1 MHAATDL
8 PARLRAHLL
17 GTTLLGSLA
26 LVPALLVSLPS
37 VATAQDAAPQDAGTN
52 TPSGQFPLPATEADV
67 SEVANES
74 DTDEVRTDRPVTEG
88 SDDARPNLA
97 QAQGD
102 GNSGSSE
109 SPLELGTVTVEGEI
123 SADEAANTE
132 GTGSYTTHAV
142 TVGGKDAVPVRE
154 VPQSVGVTTRQ
165 TIEDQNMMQLEDAM
179 RRAAGVRVFANDP
192 GRSSPLIRGFEPD
205 NATVD
210 GLPAPISS
218 IYGTQPDLAI
228 FDRVEVLRGPSGLF
242 AGTGEPG
249 GTINLVRKRAVEDL
263 AIKATGWYGSHDF
276 YRAEADV
283 SAPVYD
289 DGRVRARFVGAFQ
302 DNGTFVE
309 KTENRAT
316 TVYGTI
322 EADLTDQTTA
332 SVALSRMEKNIK
344 PHGSLPAYDDGTLLD
359 IDRSTFFGADWN
371 RFGNEIYDMFADV
384 EHRFDNGIKAKFG
397 ARYSDRRVDFKYA
410 QTLGAVTRGVDTT
423 NMRAFGRKYYEDSIS
438 VDGHVSVPFEGFG
451 QTHTVT
457 AGVDYRRYD
466 QEMQQGVQNGIA
478 TVSIFDLNSDI
489 SEPDLTYSTKTRN
502 VTNQYSAYSQLRVKP
517 TEDLSVVLG
526 GRLSFY
532 SLETENLLTGAVTTD
547 NRDSVFTPFA
557 GLTYDLTDNVTTYA
571 SYSEVFQPQTQTDSA
586 GNVLE
591 PRVGDQI
598 EIGVKGSFFDD
609 KLTAQLGAFRIQDEN
624 RPKTVGTDTEAAG
637 KAESKGVEVEV
648 AGEVLPGWDVAFNYA
663 YLFAEEDTGDPLQSG
678 LPRHTANLWT
688 KYEFGDEMLDGAIT
702 GLSLGGGVRAASK
715 IFFES
720 GGLTWT
726 QDAVAIVDAQ
736 IGYKVMD
743 TVQATFTVN
752 NMLDTK
758 YYERL
763 GSSAIFNYYG
773 APRTYMFRLGSAF

>member
-1 MHAATDL
+1 MRTATDL
-8 PARLRAHLL
+8 TACLRVQLL

-26 LVPALLVSLPS
+26 LAPALLVGLPTG
-37 VATAQDAAPQDAGTN
+37 AAAQDAEATDPA
-52 TPSGQFPLPATEADV
+52 GQFPPPATEADT
-67 SEVANES
+67 SESVDGAAAAA
-74 DTDEVRTDRPVTEG
+74 P
-88 SDDARPNLA
+88 DAEASLGPRPNLA
-97 QAQGD
+97 QAQAD
-102 GNSGSSE
+102 SGE
-109 SPLELGTVTVEGEI
+109 ETGEGPLEIGTVTVEGEI
-123 SADEAANTE
+123 TADEAAKTE

-142 TVGGKDAVPVRE
+142 TVGGKDAVPVRD

-165 TIEDQNMMQLEDAM
+165 AIEDQNLMQLEDAM

-316 TVYGTI
+316 TVYGTV
-322 EADLTDQTTA
+322 EADITDQTTA
-332 SVALSRMEKNIK
+332 SVALSRMEKDIK
-344 PHGSLPAYDDGTLLD
+344 PHGSLPAYTDGTLLD

-384 EHRFDNGIKAKFG
+384 EHRFDNGIKAKVG
-397 ARYSDRRVDFKYA
+397 VRYSDRRVDFKYA

-423 NMRAFGRKYYEDSIS
+423 NMRAFGRKYHEDSIS
-438 VDGHVSVPFEGFG
+438 VDGHVSVPFQGFG
-451 QTHTVT
+451 QTHTVS
-457 AGVDYRRYD
+457 AGVDFRRYD

-478 TVSIFDLNSDI
+478 TVSIFDPNSDI
-489 SEPDLTYSTKTRN
+489 SEPDLTYTTKTRN
-502 VTNQYSAYSQLRVKP
+502 VTNQYSAYSQLRVEP
-517 TEDLSVVLG
+517 TEDLNVVLG
-526 GRLSFY
+526 GRMSFY
-532 SLETENLLTGAVTTD
+532 SLETENLITGAVTTD
-547 NRDSVFTPFA
+547 NRDAVFTPFA
-557 GLTYDLTDNVTTYA
+557 GLTYDLTDDVTTYA
-571 SYSEVFQPQTQTDSA
+571 SYSEIFQPQTQTDSA

-591 PRVGDQI
+591 PRVGNQL

-609 KLTAQLGAFRIQDEN
+609 RLTAQLGAFRIHDEN
-624 RPKTVGTDTEAAG
+624 RAITVGTDTEAAG

-663 YLFAEEDTGDPLQSG
+663 YLFAEEDSGDPLQSG

-688 KYEFGDEMLDGAIT
+688 KYEFGDEVLDGAIA

-736 IGYKVMD
+736 IGYKFMD